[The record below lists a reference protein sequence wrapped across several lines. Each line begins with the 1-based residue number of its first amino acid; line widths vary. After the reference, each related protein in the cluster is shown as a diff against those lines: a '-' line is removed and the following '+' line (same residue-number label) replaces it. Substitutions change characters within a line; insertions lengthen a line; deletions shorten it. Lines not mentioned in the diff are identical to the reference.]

1 MLRSELH
8 CTVLVLTWSALS
20 LWLGRF
26 DSIGGF
32 GLSTTAS
39 ILVTVAGVALSVAS
53 AALTYR
59 YVEIPARDWLRRRAA
74 RSPAAQPS

>member
-8 CTVLVLTWSALS
+8 CTVLVLTWSVLS
-20 LWLGRF
+20 LWFGRF